1 MVMGTRGV
9 RVTRRISIASLL
21 VPFVLALSLISVDSA
36 TALQTTYSTRTVGA
50 DRYATSA
57 LTALDAYPSGAPSA
71 VIVSGAEAN
80 WPDGLPA
87 ASLAGVIGGP
97 VLLTDPN
104 QLTASTG
111 LVLGQIVSTL
121 SPDSPTVYIVGGT
134 AAVSAEVEQ
143 AIVDLGYTVDRVAGD
158 DRYATAVAVARKVA
172 SLGTYG
178 SFDGGKMVFLAS
190 GKNFPDALA
199 VGPIAH
205 SNVNPVLLVGD
216 TMSTG
221 VTDLLDDDV
230 IDIQQV
236 VVLGG
241 TAAVP
246 AAHVTTV
253 QGISNTV
260 SSTTSAIEVTRIG
273 GVDRYDTA
281 VEIAKWVEKSTV
293 LDGLGWTVDNVIL
306 VSGVT
311 HHDAMVSAALG
322 SVGHA
327 SESDGYPE
335 VGPQNT
341 VVLLQDSGNWLNST
355 TSNYLATKGSHLES
369 VRAVGTNVSI
379 SDAALADAKTQIT
392 QSAVTVTAT
401 PGLGVSSVIFNFSQK
416 IACTSSTS
424 GADGAGGGLKA
435 NYKLNNTAL
444 SGHYIT
450 CATSG
455 LSTTLYLGSA
465 LAANDVVSVEPL
477 TSTGVADADGDGVS
491 TVQTAR
497 SSFTVEGAK
506 PTGGVAYIDSKN
518 AYITFDRAVVP
529 ATTDFVITDAD
540 GNTNSVS
547 SVTANLDNKGW
558 ALLTADNIT
567 ADDVIK
573 VNTHATVV
581 GTVYPTWDKS
591 EASIASAAITL
602 STYTTAAANVTAGTG
617 DFKVTTKATGQYPGV
632 LGETWTVQ
640 LIDGTSTTAVIVD
653 HTDKTIVVQTPI
665 AITSSRKTAEQLVAF
680 LNADTT
686 FNADFTADEVTAGS
700 IDTVQSATALTG
712 GQSVHKI
719 TVTMTEPMLNTTW
732 SADGTPAVTIDAT
745 ADKLTDTGTTDVS
758 SVHDWFNGTMVV
770 TVTVTEAAQELVK
783 GTSLLQIA
791 TTAADIA
798 GNTPTLVH
806 SVTIS

>member
-1 MVMGTRGV
+1 MVERIAGPT
-9 RVTRRISIASLL
+9 VTRRTAKAVFLVLL
-21 VPFVLALSLISVDSA
+21 VLLPTLVPGGLAG
-36 TALQTTYSTRTVGA
+36 ALQTTYTTRTVGA

-57 LTALDAYPSGAPSA
+57 LAALDAYPSGAPSA
-71 VIVSGAEAN
+71 VIVSGADAN

-87 ASLAGVIGGP
+87 ASLAGVVGGP
-97 VLLTDPN
+97 VLLTDPDE
-104 QLTASTG
+104 LSASTG

-121 SPDSPTVYIVGGT
+121 PPEAPTVYIVGGT
-134 AAVSAEVEQ
+134 AAVSEAVE
-143 AIVDLGYTVDRVAGD
+143 ASIVALGYTVDRVAGA

-190 GKNFPDALA
+190 GLNFPDALA

-216 TMSTG
+216 TLSTA

-230 IDIQQV
+230 IDVQQV

-241 TAAVP
+241 TAAVA

-260 SSTTSAIEVTRIG
+260 GTTTAAIEVTRIG

-322 SVGHA
+322 STGHQTGIDYPAVG
-327 SESDGYPE
+327 S
-335 VGPQNT
+335 QNT
-341 VVLLQDSGNWLNST
+341 VVLLQDAGNWLNST
-355 TSNYLATKGSHLES
+355 TSNYLVTKGSHLES

-379 SDAALADAKTQIT
+379 SDAALTDAKSKIT
-392 QSAVTVTAT
+392 QSAVTVTAS

-416 IACTSSTS
+416 VACTSSTS
-424 GADGAGGGLKA
+424 GADGADGGLKA
-435 NYKLNNTAL
+435 NYKLNNQAL

-450 CATSG
+450 CASNG
-455 LSTTLYLGSA
+455 LSATLYLGSA
-465 LAANDVVSVEPL
+465 LAANDVVTVEPL
-477 TSTGVADADGDGVS
+477 TSTGVADADGDGLS
-491 TVQTAR
+491 TVQTVR

-506 PTGGVAYIDSKN
+506 PTGGIAYIESKN
-518 AYITFDRAVVP
+518 AYVAFDRAVVP
-529 ATTDFVITDAD
+529 ATSDFVITDAA

-558 ALLTADNIT
+558 ALLTADNFT

-573 VNTHATVV
+573 VNTHATVI
-581 GTVYPTWDKS
+581 GTVYPTFDKS
-591 EASIASAAITL
+591 EASIASAEITL
-602 STYTTAAANVTAGTG
+602 SSYTTAAANITAGTG
-617 DFKVTTKATGQYPGV
+617 DFKVTTKSTGQYPGV
-632 LGETWTVQ
+632 LGENWTVQ
-640 LIDGTSTTAVIVD
+640 LFEGTSTTAVLVD
-653 HTDKTIVVQTPI
+653 HTDKTIVIQSPI
-665 AITSSRKTAEQLVAF
+665 AITSNRKTAEQLVAT
-680 LNADTT
+680 LNATST
-686 FNADFTADEVTAGS
+686 FNVDFTADEVTAGS
-700 IDTVQSATALTG
+700 IDVVQGATALTG

-719 TVTMTEPMLNTTW
+719 IVTMSEPILNTTW

-745 ADKLTDTGTTDVS
+745 ADKLTDSGTSDVS

-770 TVTVTEAAQELVK
+770 TVTVTEAAQDLVR

-798 GNTPTLVH
+798 GNVPTLVH
-806 SVTIS
+806 STTIS